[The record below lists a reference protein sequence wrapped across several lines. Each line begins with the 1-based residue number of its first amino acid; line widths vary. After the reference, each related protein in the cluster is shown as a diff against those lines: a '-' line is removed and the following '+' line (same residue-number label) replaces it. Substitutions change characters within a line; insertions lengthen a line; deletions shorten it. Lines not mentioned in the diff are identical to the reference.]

1 MSLPDCA
8 ELTCK
13 YWMWNPLKIRNSCV
27 TIYLLGFVSS
37 QELNATM
44 LISLVFFAGIT
55 WADICRTLL
64 YFIKCYEKLACPVSL
79 NTCLRK
85 CCLLCRTPYSHHFSE
100 VNLAQ
105 NIFFS
110 GFVTSTSRTPYI
122 LNLPLGIYLL
132 FMRNHINTSVLSC

>member
-79 NTCLRK
+79 NTCLRT

-105 NIFFS
+105 NIFFFWLCNFYKQNS
-110 GFVTSTSRTPYI
+110 LYSEPPPG
-122 LNLPLGIYLL
+122 YLL
-132 FMRNHINTSVLSC
+132 ALHEKSY